1 MILLN
6 YTCGPEPNSG
16 EFSLQVAGVASEQA
30 VRSKDGSAFL
40 AEVMTFWLV
49 YCLPVRTIL
58 RPCRSGLSVIV
69 VPHAV
74 CSLSS

>member
-1 MILLN
+1 MLN
-6 YTCGPEPNSG
+6 YACGPEPNSG

-30 VRSKDGSAFL
+30 VRSKDGSASSWIDDFL
-40 AEVMTFWLV
+40 VGLLSA
-49 YCLPVRTIL
+49 CTIL

>member
-30 VRSKDGSAFL
+30 VRSQDGSA
-40 AEVMTFWLV
+40 
-49 YCLPVRTIL
+49 
-58 RPCRSGLSVIV
+58 
-69 VPHAV
+69 
-74 CSLSS
+74 SS